1 MAINKIKTNSISDSA
16 VTSATIQDSAV
27 TNAKIS
33 ACAAIAQSK
42 VTGLASSLSTLCSS
56 ATSLTGLI
64 NTNQYNFTNITKP
77 YNTLQNLTFLLDKH
91 KTLLSVT
98 QRYTTLRN
106 STKS

>member
-42 VTGLASSLSTLCSS
+42 VTGLTTSLSTLCSS
-56 ATSLTGLI
+56 ATALTSLI
-64 NTNQYNFTNITKP
+64 NTNQYNIALLGFKMAITEGL
-77 YNTLQNLTFLLDKH
+77 TVFNLVDGIVLMIAIF
-91 KTLLSVT
+91 
-98 QRYTTLRN
+98 
-106 STKS
+106 